1 MFFVSCFCFNDSCLM
16 FYVSCFI
23 CLLYV
28 SCFRYVL
35 CFSNSEGD
43 CYVVLFFPECLTMRR
58 QTAQRQ
64 KGEFTRSFDIHI
76 LLLLYG
82 QTARERPDIR
92 LSGYPAFL
100 YPDGY
105 SVYLI

>member
-1 MFFVSCFCFNDSCLM
+1 M
-16 FYVSCFI
+16 FYVLVIQKVIVKLF
-23 CLLYV
+23 
-28 SCFRYVL
+28 F
-35 CFSNSEGD
+35 
-43 CYVVLFFPECLTMRR
+43 FFPECLTMRR